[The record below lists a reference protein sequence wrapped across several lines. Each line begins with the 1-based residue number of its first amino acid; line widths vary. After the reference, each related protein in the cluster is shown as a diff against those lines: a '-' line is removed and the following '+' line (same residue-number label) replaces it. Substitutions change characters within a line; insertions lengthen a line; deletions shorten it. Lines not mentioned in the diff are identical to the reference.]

1 MQIALALLLG
11 AVFGSFLN
19 VVIYRLPLMMAGA
32 HCSLSFPPSSC
43 PGCQARI
50 RWRHNIPLFGWLL
63 LRGRCVNCWQPIH
76 WRYPLVEAVTACLFA
91 VLVWRYGVTL
101 YTAMLLVGVCLMIA
115 LAAIDWQTMLLPDCL
130 VLPLWGVGM
139 AAAGFGIS
147 EVAIREAIIASL
159 LGYLL
164 PWLLDRGCYLLRG
177 RAGMGRGD
185 MKLFAALGAWF
196 GVETLCQIML
206 FAPLLAIATAL
217 LLLRLK
223 PGQPFPFGPYPI
235 IVALMLLVFGLQ
247 DYSSFTSL

>member
-1 MQIALALLLG
+1 
-11 AVFGSFLN
+11 
-19 VVIYRLPLMMAGA
+19 
-32 HCSLSFPPSSC
+32 
-43 PGCQARI
+43 
-50 RWRHNIPLFGWLL
+50 
-63 LRGRCVNCWQPIH
+63 
-76 WRYPLVEAVTACLFA
+76 
-91 VLVWRYGVTL
+91 
-101 YTAMLLVGVCLMIA
+101 
-115 LAAIDWQTMLLPDCL
+115 
-130 VLPLWGVGM
+130 
-139 AAAGFGIS
+139 
-147 EVAIREAIIASL
+147 
-159 LGYLL
+159 
-164 PWLLDRGCYLLRG
+164 LLDRGCYLLRG